1 MSHLPLR
8 AQRTNPRRGRWPF
21 APLAAL
27 AALGACGGGDA
38 PPDDA
43 DEETEVAPLLDLIA
57 LGEDGSAYRKLVAE
71 IDAQGANDQTDH
83 LDQRAIARWVED
95 GAIEEHLTFL
105 FDHGDELSTTEFNAA
120 DGAGSAV
127 TAARFSRY
135 PTRGFFTGP
144 NASSCGS
151 CHDQPRNNGAGRNVA
166 NVVQDP
172 APEVSGDFNV
182 RNTRNV
188 NGDFWLQLAGT
199 EMTLEL
205 HALRDE
211 LKASVQ
217 SSGSPQTIR
226 LETNGVDFGALSCA
240 PEGASVTCDY
250 GQVVGISY
258 DLVVRSQ
265 GWKGN
270 HTTVRAFSE
279 DAFFGE
285 MGMHSDRFAFHVQD
299 TLAGSFREL
308 PDDIQT
314 SAPDVDQDGVSH
326 ELSVG
331 DITAMVVYL
340 AGQAPPT
347 DLLRLQREGR
357 VTLPGE
363 AQDLIT
369 AGRARFAEVGC
380 SSCHRGSLRVES
392 SILREPDT
400 RRSAYYDYLLAA
412 TNAGYDIERP
422 VAIDL
427 ASSEIVEG
435 FLEPS
440 FDADGT
446 RFFAVPALTDLKRHF
461 MGDHLCDDTKP
472 YTPVDGSHRPAAS
485 PEDSVEPLEMRID
498 ICEFLTADLWGIA
511 STAPYLHDGRAG
523 TLTEAIEA
531 HCSSGDRIGE
541 GDASC
546 RRFDALPQQ
555 GKLELIAFLRSQIM
569 EPDEE

>member
-1 MSHLPLR
+1 MRHSLLR
-8 AQRTNPRRGRWPF
+8 AQSTNPRRNRWRF
-21 APLAAL
+21 ARFASLAAI
-27 AALGACGGGDA
+27 AACGGGE
-38 PPDDA
+38 PPEDG

-71 IDAQGANDQTDH
+71 IDAQDANDQTDH
-83 LDQRAIARWVED
+83 LDQRAIARWVEAD
-95 GAIEEHLTFL
+95 SIDDHLTFL

-120 DGAGSAV
+120 DGAGSAL

-172 APEVSGDFNV
+172 APDVSGDFNV

-205 HALRDE
+205 HALRDD

-217 SSGSPQTIR
+217 SSGSPQSVR
-226 LETNGVDFGALSCA
+226 LQTKGVDFGTLSCA
-240 PEGASVTCDY
+240 PAGASVACDY

-285 MGMHSDRFAFHVQD
+285 MGMHSDRFAYHVRD
-299 TLAGSFREL
+299 ALAGAFEAL

-331 DITAMVVYL
+331 DITAMVIYL

-357 VTLPGE
+357 VVLPPE
-363 AQDLIT
+363 AEGLIT
-369 AGRARFAEVGC
+369 AGRSRFVDAGC
-380 SSCHRGSLRVES
+380 AGCHRGSLPVQS
-392 SILREPDT
+392 SILREPDA
-400 RRSAYYDYLLAA
+400 RRSAYYDYVLAD
-412 TNAGYDIERP
+412 TNNGYDVEHP
-422 VAIDL
+422 VVVDL

-440 FDADGT
+440 VDADGT

-461 MGDHLCDDTKP
+461 MGDHLCDDAKP
-472 YTPVDGSHRPAAS
+472 YIPVDGSHRPALS
-485 PEDSVEPLEMRID
+485 PDDSVEPLDMRID
-498 ICEFLTADLWGIA
+498 VCEFLTADLWGIA

-531 HCSSGDRIGE
+531 HCSNGDRVGE

-546 RRFDALPQQ
+546 RRFQALPQQ
-555 GKLELIAFLRSQIM
+555 GKLELIAFLRAQIM